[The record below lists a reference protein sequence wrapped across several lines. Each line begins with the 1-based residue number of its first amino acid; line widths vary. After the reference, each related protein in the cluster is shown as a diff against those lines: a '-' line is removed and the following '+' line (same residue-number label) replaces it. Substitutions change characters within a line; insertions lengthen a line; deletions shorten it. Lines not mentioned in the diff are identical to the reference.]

1 MKYFTVNELCKSSIA
16 TKKGIVNVPSSEERA
31 NLEAL
36 IENVLDPLRE
46 AWGKPIIVNSGFRC
60 ERLNKAVGGAAG
72 SQHKTGEA
80 ADIEAVTRDPADN
93 RRLFELVLKLGLPFD
108 QMINEFGYDWVHISF
123 SRSRRREQVLEAKK
137 SGGQTVYV
145 SMK

>member
-93 RRLFELVLKLGLPFD
+93 RRLFELVIKLGLPFD

>member
-1 MKYFTVNELCKSSIA
+1 MKYFTVNELCKSSTA
-16 TKKGIVNVPSSEERA
+16 TKKGIANVPSAEERA

-36 IENVLDPLRE
+36 IANVLDPLRE
-46 AWGKPIIVNSGFRC
+46 AWGKPIVVNSGFRC

-93 RRLFELVLKLGLPFD
+93 RMLFELVLKLGLPFD

-123 SRSRRREQVLEAKK
+123 SRSRRRGQVLEAKK

>member
-1 MKYFTVNELCKSSIA
+1 MKYFTINELCKSSEA
-16 TKKGIVNVPSSEERA
+16 TKKGIVNVPSAEERA

-36 IENVLDPLRE
+36 IANVLDPLRE

-93 RRLFELVLKLGLPFD
+93 RRLFELVRKLGLPFD

-123 SRSRRREQVLEAKK
+123 SRSCRRGQVLEAKK
-137 SGGQTVYV
+137 SGGRTVYV

>member
-1 MKYFTVNELCKSSIA
+1 MKYFTINELCKSSTA
-16 TKKGIVNVPSSEERA
+16 AKKGIANVPSAEERA

-36 IENVLDPLRE
+36 VANVLDPLRE
-46 AWGKPIIVNSGFRC
+46 AWGKPIVVNSGFRC
-60 ERLNKAVGGAAG
+60 ERLNNAVGGAAG

-93 RRLFELVLKLGLPFD
+93 RRLFELIRKLGLPFD
-108 QMINEFGYDWVHISF
+108 QLINEFGYNWVHISF
-123 SRSRRREQVLEAKK
+123 SRSRRRGQVLEAKNI
-137 SGGQTVYV
+137 GGRTVYV

>member
-1 MKYFTVNELCKSSIA
+1 MKYFTVNELCKSSTA
-16 TKKGIVNVPSSEERA
+16 TKKGIANVPSAEERA

-93 RRLFELVLKLGLPFD
+93 RRLFELVIKLGLPFD

-123 SRSRRREQVLEAKK
+123 SRIRRRGQVLEAKK
-137 SGGQTVYV
+137 SGGRTVYI

>member
-1 MKYFTVNELCKSSIA
+1 MKYFTVNELCKSSTA
-16 TKKGIVNVPSSEERA
+16 TKKGIANVPSSEERA

-36 IENVLDPLRE
+36 ILNVLDPLRE
-46 AWGKPIIVNSGFRC
+46 AWGKPIVVNSGFRC

-108 QMINEFGYDWVHISF
+108 QMINEFEYDWVHISF
-123 SRSRRREQVLEAKK
+123 SRIRRRGQVLEAKK
-137 SGGQTVYV
+137 NGGQTVYV

>member
-1 MKYFTVNELCKSSIA
+1 MKYFTVNELCKSSTA
-16 TKKGIVNVPSSEERA
+16 TKKGIANVPSAEERA

-36 IENVLDPLRE
+36 IANVLDPLRE
-46 AWGKPIIVNSGFRC
+46 AWGKPIVVNSGFRC
-60 ERLNKAVGGAAG
+60 ERLNKAVGGAAC

-123 SRSRRREQVLEAKK
+123 SRSRRRGQVLEAKK

>member
-1 MKYFTVNELCKSSIA
+1 MKYFTVNELCKSSTA
-16 TKKGIVNVPSSEERA
+16 TKKGIVNVPSAEERA

-123 SRSRRREQVLEAKK
+123 SRSRRRGQVLEAKK
-137 SGGQTVYV
+137 NGGRTVYI

>member
-1 MKYFTVNELCKSSIA
+1 MKYFTVNELCKSSTA
-16 TKKGIVNVPSSEERA
+16 TKKGIANVPSAEERA

-36 IENVLDPLRE
+36 IANVLDPLRE
-46 AWGKPIIVNSGFRC
+46 AWGKPIVVNSGFRC

-123 SRSRRREQVLEAKK
+123 SRSRRRGQVLEAKK

>member
-16 TKKGIVNVPSSEERA
+16 TKKGIVNVPSAEERA

-36 IENVLDPLRE
+36 IANVLDPLRE
-46 AWGKPIIVNSGFRC
+46 AWGKPIVVNSGFRC

-93 RRLFELVLKLGLPFD
+93 RRLFELVRKLGLPFD

-123 SRSRRREQVLEAKK
+123 SRIRRRGQVLEAKK
-137 SGGQTVYV
+137 SGGRTVYV

>member
-1 MKYFTVNELCKSSIA
+1 MKYFTVNELCKSSTA
-16 TKKGIVNVPSSEERA
+16 TKKGIANVPSAEERA

-36 IENVLDPLRE
+36 IANVLDPLRE

-93 RRLFELVLKLGLPFD
+93 RRLFELVRKLGLPFD

-123 SRSRRREQVLEAKK
+123 SRSRRRGQVLEAKK

>member
-1 MKYFTVNELCKSSIA
+1 MKYFTVNELCKSSTA
-16 TKKGIVNVPSSEERA
+16 TKKGIVNVPTAEERA

-36 IENVLDPLRE
+36 IANVLDPLRE

-93 RRLFELVLKLGLPFD
+93 RRLFDLVLKLGLPFD

-123 SRSRRREQVLEAKK
+123 SRSRRRGQVLEAKK
-137 SGGQTVYV
+137 NGGRTVYI

>member
-1 MKYFTVNELCKSSIA
+1 MKYFTINELCKSSTA
-16 TKKGIVNVPSSEERA
+16 AKKGIANVPSAEERA

-36 IENVLDPLRE
+36 VTNVLDPLRE
-46 AWGKPIIVNSGFRC
+46 AWGKPIVVNSGFRC

-93 RRLFELVLKLGLPFD
+93 RRLFELIRKLGLPFD
-108 QMINEFGYDWVHISF
+108 QLINEFGYNWVHISF
-123 SRSRRREQVLEAKK
+123 CRSRRRGQIFEAKN
-137 SGGQTVYV
+137 SGGRTVYV

>member
-93 RRLFELVLKLGLPFD
+93 RRLFELVIKLGLPFD

-123 SRSRRREQVLEAKK
+123 SRIRRRGQVLEAKK
-137 SGGQTVYV
+137 SGGRTVYI

>member
-1 MKYFTVNELCKSSIA
+1 MKYFTVNELCKSSTA
-16 TKKGIVNVPSSEERA
+16 TKKGIANVPSSEERA

-36 IENVLDPLRE
+36 IANVLDPLRE
-46 AWGKPIIVNSGFRC
+46 AWGKPIVVNSGFRC

-93 RRLFELVLKLGLPFD
+93 RRLFELVRKLGLPFD

-123 SRSRRREQVLEAKK
+123 SRSRRRGQVLEAKK
-137 SGGQTVYV
+137 SGGKTVYV

>member
-1 MKYFTVNELCKSSIA
+1 MKYFTVNELCKSSTA
-16 TKKGIVNVPSSEERA
+16 TKKGIVNVPSAEERA

-36 IENVLDPLRE
+36 IANVLDPLRE

-80 ADIEAVTRDPADN
+80 ADIEAVTRDPSDN

-123 SRSRRREQVLEAKK
+123 SRSRRRGQVLEAKK

>member
-1 MKYFTVNELCKSSIA
+1 MKYFTINELCKSSEA
-16 TKKGIVNVPSSEERA
+16 TKKGIVNVPSAEERA

-36 IENVLDPLRE
+36 IANVLDPLRE

-93 RRLFELVLKLGLPFD
+93 RRLFELVRKLGLPFD

-123 SRSRRREQVLEAKK
+123 SRSRRRGQVLEAKK

>member
-1 MKYFTVNELCKSSIA
+1 MKYFTINELCKSSEA
-16 TKKGIVNVPSSEERA
+16 TKKGIVNVPSAEERA

-36 IENVLDPLRE
+36 IANVLDPLRE

-93 RRLFELVLKLGLPFD
+93 RMLFELVLKLGLPFD

-123 SRSRRREQVLEAKK
+123 SRSRRRGQVLEAKK

>member
-1 MKYFTVNELCKSSIA
+1 MKYFTVNELCKSSTA
-16 TKKGIVNVPSSEERA
+16 TKKGIVNVPSAEERA

-36 IENVLDPLRE
+36 IANVLDPLRE

-60 ERLNKAVGGAAG
+60 ERLNKAVGGAAS

-93 RRLFELVLKLGLPFD
+93 RMLFELVLKLGLPFD

-123 SRSRRREQVLEAKK
+123 SRSRRRGQVLEAKK

>member
-1 MKYFTVNELCKSSIA
+1 MKYFTVNELCKSSTA
-16 TKKGIVNVPSSEERA
+16 TKKGIVNVPSAEERA

-36 IENVLDPLRE
+36 IANVLDPLRE
-46 AWGKPIIVNSGFRC
+46 AWGKPIVVNSGFRC

-123 SRSRRREQVLEAKK
+123 SRIRRRGQVLEAKK
-137 SGGQTVYV
+137 SGGQTVYI

>member
-1 MKYFTVNELCKSSIA
+1 MKYFTINELCKSSTA
-16 TKKGIVNVPSSEERA
+16 AKKGIANVPSAEERA

-36 IENVLDPLRE
+36 VANVLDPLRE
-46 AWGKPIIVNSGFRC
+46 AWGKPIVVNSGFRC
-60 ERLNKAVGGAAG
+60 ERLNNDVGGAAG

-93 RRLFELVLKLGLPFD
+93 RRLFELIRKLGLPFD
-108 QMINEFGYDWVHISF
+108 QLINEFGYNWVHISF
-123 SRSRRREQVLEAKK
+123 SRSRRRGQVLEAKNI
-137 SGGQTVYV
+137 GGRTVYV

>member
-1 MKYFTVNELCKSSIA
+1 MKYFTVNELCKSSTA
-16 TKKGIVNVPSSEERA
+16 TKKGIVNVPSAEERA

-36 IENVLDPLRE
+36 IANVLDPLRE

-93 RRLFELVLKLGLPFD
+93 KRLFELVLKLGLPFD

-123 SRSRRREQVLEAKK
+123 SRSRRRGQVLEAKK
-137 SGGQTVYV
+137 SGRRTVYV

>member
-1 MKYFTVNELCKSSIA
+1 MKYFTINELCKSSTA
-16 TKKGIVNVPSSEERA
+16 TKKGIANVPSAEERA

-36 IENVLDPLRE
+36 VANVLDPLRE
-46 AWGKPIIVNSGFRC
+46 AWGKPIVVNSGFRC
-60 ERLNKAVGGAAG
+60 ERLNNAVGGAAG

-93 RRLFELVLKLGLPFD
+93 RRLFELIRKLGLPFD
-108 QMINEFGYDWVHISF
+108 QLINEFGYNWVHISF
-123 SRSRRREQVLEAKK
+123 SRSRRRGQVLEAKNI
-137 SGGQTVYV
+137 GGRTVYV

>member
-1 MKYFTVNELCKSSIA
+1 MKYFTVNELCKSSTA
-16 TKKGIVNVPSSEERA
+16 TKKGIVNVPSAEERA

-36 IENVLDPLRE
+36 IANVLDPLRE

-123 SRSRRREQVLEAKK
+123 SRSRRRGQVLEAKK
-137 SGGQTVYV
+137 SGGQTVYI

>member
-1 MKYFTVNELCKSSIA
+1 MKYFTINELCKSSTA
-16 TKKGIVNVPSSEERA
+16 AKKGIANVPSAEERA

-36 IENVLDPLRE
+36 VANVLDPLRE
-46 AWGKPIIVNSGFRC
+46 AWGKPIVVNSGFRC
-60 ERLNKAVGGAAG
+60 ERLNNAVGGAAG

-93 RRLFELVLKLGLPFD
+93 RRLFELIRKLGLPFD
-108 QMINEFGYDWVHISF
+108 QLINEFGYNWVHISF
-123 SRSRRREQVLEAKK
+123 CRSRRRGQVLEAKNI
-137 SGGQTVYV
+137 GGRTVYV

>member
-1 MKYFTVNELCKSSIA
+1 MKYFTVNELCKSSTA
-16 TKKGIVNVPSSEERA
+16 TKKGIANVPSAEERA

-36 IENVLDPLRE
+36 IANVLDPLRE

-93 RRLFELVLKLGLPFD
+93 RRLFELVIKLGLPFD

-123 SRSRRREQVLEAKK
+123 SRIRRRGQVLEAKK
-137 SGGQTVYV
+137 SGGRTVYI